1 MIALKISALQWRG
14 LIIAGYSSVCGRVTA
29 TVTAHSIRITT
40 YISHLLSLLR
50 REDELRPVEDDD
62 GGCVLWSLEVEHC
75 TQLSVMLC
83 SGGSLSLS
91 LSHLRYHECL
101 GWLQSHFPLPAA
113 QLTDC

>member
-91 LSHLRYHECL
+91 LSSEI
-101 GWLQSHFPLPAA
+101 S
-113 QLTDC
+113 